1 MTVVSV
7 GREPAVSGMR
17 NISCWGRGT
26 GLLTDGSAGAST
38 SELFSSVGVDS
49 VADGTTTEKVLS
61 VIYILGIYKNCC

>member
-26 GLLTDGSAGAST
+26 GLLTDGSAGAARR
-38 SELFSSVGVDS
+38 E
-49 VADGTTTEKVLS
+49 ADKKSYQLNVLQ
-61 VIYILGIYKNCC
+61 K